1 MELTTA
7 PKIEK
12 ESESLHIIHYP
23 DGKTLYLVGT
33 AHVSKESVEL
43 VEETINR
50 VNPDTLCVEL
60 DDKRFERMTNKEKF
74 LDINIVEILKN
85 KQMFYFIG
93 QFILAMFQRKIAEK
107 TGSTPGR
114 EFTRAIELAKER
126 DIRIVLAERDI
137 GVTLKRAWRLN
148 RFRDKFK
155 LIAGLGASESV
166 DIENMDIEELKS
178 FDVMSK
184 IMEEFAEELPVTK
197 RVLID
202 ERDIYL
208 AEKIREGLG
217 QTTVA
222 VVGAGH
228 VPGMLEILE
237 SNSQPAD
244 LSEIEYVP
252 PAAPVGK
259 ILKWGIPII
268 IISIFIW
275 GFFSGGRDVA
285 GEVLLYWVLING
297 ILTAI
302 GCLLSFA
309 HPLTTISGFIAAPI
323 TSLNPTIGAG
333 IVTGIVQAMLVKPRV
348 RDFEELRDS
357 TMRIR
362 GWWTNRV
369 TRVFLVF
376 FFSSLGSAIGTFVA
390 FPFLTKFFTG

>member
-1 MELTTA
+1 
-7 PKIEK
+7 
-12 ESESLHIIHYP
+12 
-23 DGKTLYLVGT
+23 
-33 AHVSKESVEL
+33 
-43 VEETINR
+43 
-50 VNPDTLCVEL
+50 
-60 DDKRFERMTNKEKF
+60 
-74 LDINIVEILKN
+74 
-85 KQMFYFIG
+85 
-93 QFILAMFQRKIAEK
+93 
-107 TGSTPGR
+107 
-114 EFTRAIELAKER
+114 
-126 DIRIVLAERDI
+126 
-137 GVTLKRAWRLN
+137 
-148 RFRDKFK
+148 
-155 LIAGLGASESV
+155 
-166 DIENMDIEELKS
+166 LKS

-202 ERDIYL
+202 ERDTYL

-237 SNSQPAD
+237 SNSQPVD

-252 PAAPVGK
+252 TAAPVGK

-275 GFFSGGRDVA
+275 GFFTGGRDVA

-357 TMRIR
+357 TMHIR

>member
-1 MELTTA
+1 MQQVTA

-12 ESESLHIIHYP
+12 ESESLHVIHYP

-43 VEETINR
+43 VEDTINR
-50 VNPDTLCVEL
+50 VNPDTLSVEL
-60 DDKRFERMTNKEKF
+60 DDKRFERMTNKDKF
-74 LDINIVEILKN
+74 LDINIIEILKN

-107 TGSTPGR
+107 TGSLPGR
-114 EFTRAIELAKER
+114 EFTRAIEMAKER
-126 DIRIVLAERDI
+126 NMRIVLADRDI
-137 GVTLKRAWRLN
+137 GITLKRAWRLT

-166 DIENMDIEELKS
+166 DIENMDIEQLKS
-178 FDVMSK
+178 FDVMEK
-184 IMEEFAEELPVTK
+184 IMEEFAEELPATK
-197 RVLID
+197 RALID
-202 ERDIYL
+202 ERDVYL

-217 QTTVA
+217 DTTVA

-228 VPGMLEILE
+228 VPGMLKVLG
-237 SNSQPAD
+237 STGTPND
-244 LSEIEYVP
+244 LTELEYVP

-259 ILKWGIPII
+259 ILKWAIPVII
-268 IISIFIW
+268 IGIFAW
-275 GFFSGGRDVA
+275 GFFTGGREVA
-285 GEVLLYWVLING
+285 GEVLVYWVLING

-302 GCLLSFA
+302 GCLVSFA
-309 HPLTTISGFIAAPI
+309 HPLTTISGFLAAPL

-333 IVTGIVQAMLVKPRV
+333 FVTGIIQAMLVKPRV

-357 TMRIR
+357 AMHVR